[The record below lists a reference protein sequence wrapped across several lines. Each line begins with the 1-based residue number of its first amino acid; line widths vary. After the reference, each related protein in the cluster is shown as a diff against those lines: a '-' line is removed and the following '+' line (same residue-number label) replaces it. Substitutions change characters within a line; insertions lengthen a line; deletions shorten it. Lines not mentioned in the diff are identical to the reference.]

1 MKTASRSTHPRWHY
15 SSSNQLPDAE
25 LEIWRRQSDSK
36 KHETYPP
43 QVGRYAELDLVHT
56 QYGIKRVASSFLSLI
71 LSDPFSCFSARGHRP
86 RVNGKS
92 SVTYNCASYAIRCL
106 STSHT
111 VASWHCRFTSRTHWL
126 HTRPVCPCYCCCCCC
141 CSVTSH
147 LLSIMTGGH
156 WTCHHVTHSPTFHSC
171 TTHPE
176 YSSECWQPPA

>member
-1 MKTASRSTHPRWHY
+1 MRSLKSGGDRV
-15 SSSNQLPDAE
+15 
-25 LEIWRRQSDSK
+25 IRK
-36 KHETYPP
+36 KHETYLP

-71 LSDPFSCFSARGHRP
+71 LSAPFSCFSARGHRP

-126 HTRPVCPCYCCCCCC
+126 HTRPVCPCYCCCCC
-141 CSVTSH
+141 SDTSY
-147 LLSIMTGGH
+147 LLSNDWRPLDLPSRHAFTDVSQL
-156 WTCHHVTHSPTFHSC
+156 HH
-171 TTHPE
+171 
-176 YSSECWQPPA
+176 SSWIFQRVLAATSVAIILY